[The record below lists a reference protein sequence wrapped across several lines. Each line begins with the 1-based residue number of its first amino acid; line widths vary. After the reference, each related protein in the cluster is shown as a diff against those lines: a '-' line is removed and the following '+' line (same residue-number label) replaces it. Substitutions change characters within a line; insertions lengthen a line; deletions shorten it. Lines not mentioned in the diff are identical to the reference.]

1 MIFLPE
7 ISLLRTPDLSLATIM
22 RFHHHI
28 LNNNNHAK
36 IEIVTLPREIVFHR
50 KEMFPLQEIL
60 SREMFNHLKEILSH
74 SFNIII
80 PHLVRVIIEKMI
92 SLLLMILSRR

>member
-28 LNNNNHAK
+28 LNNNHAK
-36 IEIVTLPREIVFHR
+36 IEIVTQHREIVFHR

>member
-50 KEMFPLQEIL
+50 KETFPLQEIL
-60 SREMFNHLKEILSH
+60 SREMFNNLKGILSL

-80 PHLVRVIIEKMI
+80 LLLVRVIIEKMI